1 MAGAVAVERCDECG
15 FNGSCWTDDGAV
27 AAIAGLPARWYKA
40 VSGLAD
46 DELGRR
52 PIPAMWSIA
61 ENCDHVREV
70 LFGMRFLLDVAVA
83 DPGTDLGPAPEP
95 RLDPVSRAVD
105 VTEALAG
112 ISHEAGG
119 LVSRLMT
126 VDRPVWASTVTV
138 DGVASHLHW
147 IARHAVHDA
156 THYLRDVERL
166 RRSLGPPDH

>member
-1 MAGAVAVERCDECG
+1 MAVENCDECG
-15 FNGSCWTDDGAV
+15 FDGSCWTDDGAV
-27 AAIAGLPARWYKA
+27 AAIAGLPAPWSEA

-61 ENCDHVREV
+61 EYCDHVREV
-70 LFGMRFLLDVAVA
+70 LFGMRFMLDVAVA

-95 RLDPVSRAVD
+95 RFDPVSRAVD
-105 VTEALAG
+105 VSKALAG
-112 ISHEAGG
+112 LSHEAGE
-119 LVSRLMT
+119 LVCRLMA

-138 DGVASHLHW
+138 EGVASDLHW

-156 THYLRDVERL
+156 THHLGDIERL
-166 RRSLGPPDH
+166 RRSLGQPHAE